1 MPQPTSDSTESRVD
15 EPVSPMRPVGNALE
29 CEGLTKV
36 YRTGH
41 REVAAVRDVDLN
53 VATGSWLAIMGPSG
67 SGKSTLLQ
75 LLGGLDRPDSGTIRV
90 GGQAIEQLSEAARA
104 VLRRRRIGYVFQFF
118 NLVSNLSVAE
128 NVELPMLLA
137 GVSRR
142 DARRRRIELLEPLGI
157 ADLASSPPADLS
169 GGQQQRVAM
178 ARALAN
184 RPDVLLADEPTGN
197 LDSVNTR
204 DVLDLLRREHDRGQT
219 IVMVT
224 HDRRVAAEADR
235 IVVMEDGRIVEDRE
249 LVAAT
254 SSGGGPGPAARRG
267 AGLAGAP

>member
-1 MPQPTSDSTESRVD
+1 MT
-15 EPVSPMRPVGNALE
+15 EPVSDSAAPWTDQTPGSSSPTGNALE
-29 CEGLTKV
+29 CAGLTKV
-36 YRTGH
+36 YRTGE
-41 REVAAVRDVDLN
+41 REVAAVRDVDLA

-75 LLGGLDRPDSGTIRV
+75 LLGGLDRPDAGTILIA
-90 GGQAIEQLSEAARA
+90 GQPMEQLSEAGRA

-137 GVSRR
+137 GAPRR
-142 DARRRRIELLEPLGI
+142 DARHRRGELLESLGI
-157 ADLASSPPADLS
+157 ADLAASPPANLS

-197 LDSVNTR
+197 LDSANTR
-204 DVLDLLRREHDRGQT
+204 DVLDLLRREHERGQT

-224 HDRRVAAEADR
+224 HDQRVAAAADR
-235 IVVMEDGRIVEDRE
+235 VVVMEDGRIVQDRP
-249 LVAAT
+249 T
-254 SSGGGPGPAARRG
+254 G
-267 AGLAGAP
+267 ADETRAGVGAAGAP